1 MECRFEVE
9 AKSFFFSAKKG
20 AVLRLEEKRKGF
32 GGFILLGTK
41 CSVWLA
47 DVVGEAMVAQRKEV
61 FARKCRDG
69 ERVLKVR
76 LGSNKAGCFLEVA
89 VFVEGS
95 RKGVIRIL
103 EGRGG
108 WGWQRFSDELRSLV
122 AHLTETD
129 LPKISVANAGEVGR
143 SPLATVVA
151 AVPPGGLK
159 SPVVE
164 AQAQHRRPS
173 PDCSLEAL
181 KSLAMVFLARIRAEV
196 DRVIFFGLGLKVDT
210 TRDIRSRLGRVLS
223 RMGLKPKL
231 LFGSNMRGRRKP
243 RCSVA
248 SRRRRRASVSASGQG
263 ETSPEMRSASTV
275 GVEESPVPMG
285 SSQIVPGTILTA
297 TEAADFPEVTLP
309 EFALVLEVA

>member
-41 CSVWLA
+41 CTVWLA

-61 FARKCRDG
+61 FARTCRDG

-95 RKGVIRIL
+95 RKGVIRIP

-129 LPKISVANAGEVGR
+129 LPEISVAHAGEVGR
-143 SPLATVVA
+143 SPLAKVLNA
-151 AVPPGGLK
+151 K
-159 SPVVE
+159 N
-164 AQAQHRRPS
+164 H
-173 PDCSLEAL
+173 
-181 KSLAMVFLARIRAEV
+181 RAENGYEHRF
-196 DRVIFFGLGLKVDT
+196 DRV
-210 TRDIRSRLGRVLS
+210 
-223 RMGLKPKL
+223 
-231 LFGSNMRGRRKP
+231 
-243 RCSVA
+243 
-248 SRRRRRASVSASGQG
+248 
-263 ETSPEMRSASTV
+263 
-275 GVEESPVPMG
+275 
-285 SSQIVPGTILTA
+285 
-297 TEAADFPEVTLP
+297 
-309 EFALVLEVA
+309 